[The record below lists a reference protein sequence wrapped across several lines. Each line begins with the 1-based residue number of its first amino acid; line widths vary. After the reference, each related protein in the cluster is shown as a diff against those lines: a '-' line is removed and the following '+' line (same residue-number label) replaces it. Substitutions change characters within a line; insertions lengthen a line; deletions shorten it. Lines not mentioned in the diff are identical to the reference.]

1 MADAL
6 EQLRDP
12 KLIDAIAQKA
22 EVKYLG
28 TDMLDGAPML
38 TYQYTIKD
46 LLGPGKDAVSKIWI
60 GATDNLEHQME
71 SESDVEST
79 FTAGEIT
86 HTKTTV
92 TYYDYNTN
100 IKIEPPM

>member
-1 MADAL
+1 
-6 EQLRDP
+6 
-12 KLIDAIAQKA
+12 
-22 EVKYLG
+22 
-28 TDMLDGAPML
+28 
-38 TYQYTIKD
+38 
-46 LLGPGKDAVSKIWI
+46 
-60 GATDNLEHQME
+60 ME